1 MLDLML
7 LAVNWRTTDALNGLI
22 QPNSL
27 RKITLFRH
35 MAAIFLI
42 IYKNYFVLPVLRTI
56 CSSDSHNLRHP
67 DISFLFNLLRKPADG
82 VRYQ

>member
-1 MLDLML
+1 ML

-22 QPNSL
+22 EPNSL

-56 CSSDSHNLRHP
+56 CSSDFHNLRHA
-67 DISFLFNLLRKPADG
+67 DISFLFNLLRKPTDG

>member
-7 LAVNWRTTDALNGLI
+7 LAVNWQTTDALNGLI
-22 QPNSL
+22 EPNSL

-35 MAAIFLI
+35 MAAMFLI

-56 CSSDSHNLRHP
+56 CSSDSHNLRHA
-67 DISFLFNLLRKPADG
+67 DISFLFNLLRKPANG
-82 VRYQ
+82 VRYR